1 MDTSTRLPIADDEIS
16 LREIVRLL
24 WQARWLVITLTAV
37 CALVGAGLQI
47 VLPKRYEAIIVI
59 SPASQTTG
67 GAGQGGGMS
76 SMLSEFGGLASL
88 AGLSVGGDSRKAES
102 LTVLQSGALTED
114 YIQKNNLLPV
124 LFYKQWDAQARRWK
138 PTTKE
143 KMPTLW
149 KANEFFRKSVRKI
162 VTDTKTGI
170 VNMTIT
176 WTDPELA
183 AEWANGRVKLTND
196 YLRNKAIQ
204 QSDRNIDYLT
214 QQAAKTDVVGV
225 RQAIYAILQTEIN
238 KEMLARGNDEYA
250 FKVLDPAQAP
260 ERPSSFGAIALIA
273 AGMVGGMMLSVI
285 IVFSRLAW
293 RRSA

>member
-1 MDTSTRLPIADDEIS
+1 
-16 LREIVRLL
+16 
-24 WQARWLVITLTAV
+24 
-37 CALVGAGLQI
+37 
-47 VLPKRYEAIIVI
+47 
-59 SPASQTTG
+59 
-67 GAGQGGGMS
+67 
-76 SMLSEFGGLASL
+76 
-88 AGLSVGGDSRKAES
+88 
-102 LTVLQSGALTED
+102 VLQSGALTED

-143 KMPTLW
+143 KVPTLW

-183 AEWANGRVKLTND
+183 AEWANGLVKLTND
-196 YLRNKAIQ
+196 YLRNTAIQ

>member
-1 MDTSTRLPIADDEIS
+1 MDTSTRLPITDDEIS
-16 LREIVRLL
+16 LREIVQLL
-24 WQARWLVITLTAV
+24 WEARWLVITLTAL
-37 CALVGAGLQI
+37 CALVGLGLRI
-47 VLPKRYEAIIVI
+47 VLPRQYEAIIVI
-59 SPASQTTG
+59 SPASQSTG
-67 GAGQGGGMS
+67 GAGTGGGMS

-88 AGLSVGGDSRKAES
+88 AGLSVSGDSRKAES
-102 LTVLQSGALTED
+102 LTVLVSGALTED

-143 KMPTLW
+143 KMPTPW

-162 VTDTKTGI
+162 STDTKTGI
-170 VNMTIT
+170 VTMTIT

-183 AEWANGRVKLTND
+183 AQWANGLVKLTND

-204 QSDRNIDYLT
+204 QSDRNIEYLT

-225 RQAIYAILQTEIN
+225 RQAIYSILQTEIN

-260 ERPSSFGAIALIA
+260 ERPSSFGAIVLVA
-273 AGMVGGMMLSVI
+273 AGVVGGFMLSVI

>member
-37 CALVGAGLQI
+37 CALVGAGLHI

-183 AEWANGRVKLTND
+183 AEWANGLVKLTND